1 MSRGTDTEVIPSH
14 CPLPTPCDVTH
25 VHGKPVSEFCDAVR
39 DTAVKLA
46 TENRT
51 ALLRMTLILG
61 GAVAIAAIVATTII
75 MSKLDTTNG
84 YLRQIYEHQEE
95 HCK

>member
-61 GAVAIAAIVATTII
+61 GAVALTGFLAAWYVADRVERVREAVFST
-75 MSKLDTTNG
+75 
-84 YLRQIYEHQEE
+84 R
-95 HCK
+95 